1 MVGRLDIGKLETTPV
16 DFSELSN
23 VVKNDVVK
31 KSVYDK
37 LVKKVN
43 AIDSNKQILEKK
55 IEDVNKKIPDTS
67 KFIQTHKVNR
77 LKETSF
83 NTWTAEVEPSR
94 YWKSRYWKQA
104 DNAEK
109 KIFLLV

>member
-1 MVGRLDIGKLETTPV
+1 MVGRLDIGKLETAPV

-83 NTWTAEVEPSR
+83 NT
-94 YWKSRYWKQA
+94 
-104 DNAEK
+104 
-109 KIFLLV
+109 